1 MKPYSGKY
9 AASVVV
15 SILSVAAGLVAY
27 GFVGIIAGEIFS
39 ANRNCEAILVPAAA
53 AVICKVLHALLLN
66 VSTWISHRAAY
77 LTLRDIR
84 NAVAAK
90 LMRLPM
96 GYFEVHGQR
105 PIEDNACRSCRGMEK
120 TLAHMLPEMTAN
132 LLGPLALMVW
142 MFLIDWR
149 LALCAL
155 FGSSLAFRLPL
166 E

>member
-1 MKPYSGKY
+1 M
-9 AASVVV
+9 AAN
-15 SILSVAAGLVAY
+15 LAAY
-27 GFVGIIAGEIFS
+27 GFVGIIAKKIFS
-39 ANRNCEAILVPAAA
+39 ANCHWETVFIPAAA

-66 VSTWISHRAAY
+66 ASTWVSHRAAY

-96 GYFEVHGQR
+96 GYFEVNGSGRLKTMLVDHV
-105 PIEDNACRSCRGMEK
+105 EGMEK

-155 FGSSLAFRLPL
+155 LWIILGFSVTFGMMKGYEEKHAGRLPQ
-166 E
+166 